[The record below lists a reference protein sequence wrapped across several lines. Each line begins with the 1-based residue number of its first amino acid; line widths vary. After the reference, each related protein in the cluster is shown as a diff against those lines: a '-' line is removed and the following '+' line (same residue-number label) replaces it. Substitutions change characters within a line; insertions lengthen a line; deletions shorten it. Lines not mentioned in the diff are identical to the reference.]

1 MAEIFI
7 PPYMQLLSSNAEAP
21 TLLAGSK
28 LYFYNA
34 GGTTDRTVYQD
45 STLLT
50 AHAQP
55 VVANSAGRF
64 APIYLPVGDYKV
76 VHKDSADTTI
86 WTADNVPGKA
96 AAAANLTSALPDT
109 PVLSKTSNY
118 TVLAADMGSIIYADP
133 TGGDITITL
142 ISAVTA
148 GDGAHITVKHAG
160 TANNVTIATV
170 SSQTIDG
177 VTSWVLKERYSF
189 ITLVSNGANWL
200 MKDHAY
206 GNAVLSLFQQTAAP
220 SGWTKATSHNDKAL
234 RVVSGT
240 ASSGGSTAFSTVL
253 GSRTISQTNLPS
265 GVTISVTG
273 TATNANGSFTV
284 RNTNGA
290 ITNRNIAETSTVPV
304 VGNAGFSISDNS
316 SYSVSASGSL
326 GGSGT
331 AMDFAVQYV
340 DIILASKGL

>member
-21 TLLAGSK
+21 ALLASSE
-28 LYFYNA
+28 LYFYDP
-34 GGTTDRTVYQD
+34 GTTDARTVYQD

-64 APIYLPVGDYKV
+64 APIYLPVGNYKV
-76 VHKDSADTTI
+76 IHKDSSGNTI

-96 AAAANLTSALPDT
+96 AEADDITSALPST
-109 PVLSKTSNY
+109 PVLSKTGDY
-118 TVLAADMGSIIYADP
+118 TVLAANMGAIIYADP

-148 GDGAHITVKHAG
+148 GDGAHITIKHAG

-170 SSQTIDG
+170 SAQTIDG

-189 ITLVSNGANWL
+189 ITIVSNGANWV

-220 SGWTKATSHNDKAL
+220 SGWTKSTTHNDKAL
-234 RVVSGT
+234 RIVSGT
-240 ASSGGSTAFSTVL
+240 ASTGGSTAFTSVFTA
-253 GSRTISQTNLPS
+253 RTIAQANLPNVNFS
-265 GVTISVTG
+265 GTSIQMSPAAYVSTLNKSYVGISVG
-273 TATNANGSFTV
+273 GGGATNVLTD
-284 RNTNGA
+284 
-290 ITNRNIAETSTVPV
+290 ST
-304 VGNAGFSISDNS
+304 
-316 SYSVSASGSL
+316 SVSTSAASFGGSVPS

-340 DIILASKGL
+340 DVILAQKGL